1 MTSMAETLEDI
12 QAAELDLAGDPARFP
27 DLVFALEYWSGK
39 CGGRF
44 APARSDI
51 DPLDIT
57 ALLPRIMLADVVRDA
72 AGRLD
77 FRYRLS
83 GTGIGRIHGSEL
95 TGQGPLDLK
104 PAPYGALIDSH
115 YRQAVQRRRPLAHVI
130 TLRTN
135 KKTCAYARII
145 LPLSTDGATI
155 DKLMILDSDS
165 ENTLHEF
172 LETIAVLGNRT

>member
-1 MTSMAETLEDI
+1 MTETLEDI
-12 QAAELDLAGDPARFP
+12 QAAELDPAREPARFP
-27 DLVFALEYWSGK
+27 DLVFALDYWTAK
-39 CGGRF
+39 RGGRL

-57 ALLPRIMLADVVRDA
+57 AILPRIMLADVVRDG
-72 AGRLD
+72 AGRID

-104 PAPYGALIDSH
+104 PAPYGALIDAH
-115 YRQAVQRRRPLAHVI
+115 YRHAIEQRRPLTHVI

-135 KKTCAYARII
+135 QKTCGYARII
-145 LPLSTDGATI
+145 LPLSSDGESI
-155 DKLMILDSDS
+155 DKLMMVDSDS

-172 LETIAVLGNRT
+172 LETIAALGQHA

>member
-1 MTSMAETLEDI
+1 MTEMLEDI
-12 QAAELDLAGDPARFP
+12 QAAELDPAREPARFP
-27 DLVFALEYWSGK
+27 DLVFALDYWTAK
-39 CGGRF
+39 RGGRL

-57 ALLPRIMLADVVRDA
+57 AILPRIMLADVVRDG
-72 AGRLD
+72 AGRID

-104 PAPYGALIDSH
+104 PAPYGALIDAH
-115 YRQAVQRRRPLAHVI
+115 YRHAIEQRRPLTHVI

-135 KKTCAYARII
+135 KKTCGYARII
-145 LPLSTDGATI
+145 LPLSSDGEAI
-155 DKLMILDSDS
+155 DKLMMVDSDS

-172 LETIAVLGNRT
+172 LETIAALGRHV

>member
-1 MTSMAETLEDI
+1 MTEKLEDI
-12 QAAELDLAGDPARFP
+12 QAVELDPAREPARFP
-27 DLVFALEYWSGK
+27 DLVFALDYWTAK
-39 CGGRF
+39 RNGRF
-44 APARSDI
+44 AAARSDI

-57 ALLPRIMLADVVRDA
+57 AILPRIMLADVVHDG
-72 AGRLD
+72 AGRID

-115 YRQAVQRRRPLAHVI
+115 YRQAIEQRRPLTHVI

-135 KKTCAYARII
+135 KKICGYARII
-145 LPLSTDGATI
+145 LPLSSDGETI
-155 DKLMILDSDS
+155 DKLMMVDSDS

-172 LETIAVLGNRT
+172 LETIAVLGRHA